1 MSFFAHRFFTHKIV
15 CTECRTGTYDEIFKI
30 QTGMTIL
37 EYPESLKC
45 IKHLNFQHL
54 FLQEYKLLLRQ
65 AEFNMIK

>member
-1 MSFFAHRFFTHKIV
+1 MSFFAHRFFTHKII

-45 IKHLNFQHL
+45 IKHLNFCICFCRIQII
-54 FLQEYKLLLRQ
+54 
-65 AEFNMIK
+65 APAS